1 MTVQEHLALRCP
13 RLSAIDVTVRSIS
26 ECLVLILG
34 TAQNFTLRHQ
44 APYAHTSTI
53 RVQEP

>member
-13 RLSAIDVTVRSIS
+13 RLSEIDVTVKSIS
-26 ECLVLILG
+26 ECLVSVLG
-34 TAQNFTLRHQ
+34 TAQIFTLCHQ
-44 APYAHTSTI
+44 APCAHTSTI